1 MPNYTPELNLKKPL
15 GTEFISITDLN
26 DNFDIMDNAV
36 TKIKVNG
43 TYAGKA
49 SGEVDLGTV
58 VAETVEAVAALPA
71 AGDSTKLYSN
81 AGKVWWWDGTQ
92 WVDVTATGGGG
103 TITGIVSTTLD
114 VTGTGTKAI
123 NLKATDQATLA
134 DVANKADADDVY
146 TKTDADAKFVAQET
160 GKGLST
166 NDYDAA
172 AVAEVAKIADKA
184 DADDVYTKTDAD
196 ALLDD
201 KVDKETGKGLS
212 TNDYD
217 NDEKADVAAAFN
229 DASCTLTKFTFTKN
243 DGTTK
248 EVTMQNASASG
259 AGAMS
264 ATAYSDLQSAF
275 KAAAYT
281 AATATDNAK
290 MTFTKVDGNTVDV
303 DMGAAGAG
311 IDTLTNTDGY
321 VNPSVSGSTGTID
334 LKGDVVVKAET
345 ATATAQ
351 GQKLTFTPA
360 TGTAVTLDNIAT
372 ATELG
377 TLSSLTTTAKT
388 SAVAAVNELDAEMG
402 DDTLTTSATTV
413 KAAINELDGAMDN
426 AVVDGS
432 YVAAT
437 RKLMLDQNDGTSEEI
452 ELPEATTTVAGLMS
466 ATDKTNLD
474 ASFSSVAIDAT
485 TGKVVFTPN
494 SGTATEL
501 TLAKVDYVSGENA
514 TTQGTKITYT
524 INGTTTT
531 AADNLV
537 NEHQLGLLSDLDT
550 DETGTIVGAINEIVG
565 DNYVKSLSF
574 TAETTA
580 TPGVLTIGKKTG
592 TDVTLNL
599 EQYLKSV
606 SGTASQ
612 IIVDTATDGTV
623 IAPNLKL
630 DDSILT
636 QAAVSDGTAV
646 TDGNNYQTFT
656 ITNIGGDDVE
666 LEDIVTIDVLGS
678 VDDINGSGAITAYT
692 IADLIGDL
700 TSVNA
705 QNLTGTAMAED
716 IVIADMFG
724 DFSDDDTLV
733 TKEVPLKHRQSVMKI
748 LADLRKLL
756 DVEYKE
762 ASVAVTSGTQYT
774 WTVSDLKWGDDTA
787 YTADEVNFE
796 VELGDTTNGMHI
808 QQGID
813 SITFSG
819 TTATILWTANQ
830 TGTYNVYGRVHKKL
844 YKSGTIAG

>member
-26 DNFDIMDNAV
+26 DNFDKLDDAV
-36 TKIKVNG
+36 IKIKVNG
-43 TYAGKA
+43 AYAGKA

-58 VAETVEAVAALPA
+58 VAETVGAVTALPA

-146 TKTDADAKFVAQET
+146 TKTDADA
-160 GKGLST
+160 
-166 NDYDAA
+166 
-172 AVAEVAKIADKA
+172 
-184 DADDVYTKTDAD
+184 
-196 ALLDD
+196 LLDD

-217 NDEKADVAAAFN
+217 NDEKADVAAAICN
-229 DASCTLTKFTFTKN
+229 ATYSAPAKITFTKN
-243 DGTTK
+243 DNST
-248 EVTMQNASASG
+248 VDVVIADASASG

-264 ATAYSDLQSAF
+264 ATAYNNLQSAF
-275 KAAAYT
+275 KAGAYT
-281 AATATDNAK
+281 AATASTNAK

-334 LKGDVVVKAET
+334 LKGGVVVKAET

-402 DDTLTTSATTV
+402 NDTLTTTATTA
-413 KAAINELDGAMDN
+413 KGAINELDAEM
-426 AVVDGS
+426 GS
-432 YVAAT
+432 AT
-437 RKLMLDQNDGTSEEI
+437 L
-452 ELPEATTTVAGLMS
+452 TT
-466 ATDKTNLD
+466 TDKTAKGAINELD
-474 ASFSSVAIDAT
+474 AEMGTLSS
-485 TGKVVFTPN
+485 
-494 SGTATEL
+494 L
-501 TLAKVDYVSGENA
+501 
-514 TTQGTKITYT
+514 
-524 INGTTTT
+524 TTT
-531 AADNLV
+531 
-537 NEHQLGLLSDLDT
+537 EK
-550 DETGTIVGAINEIVG
+550 GTIVGAINEIVG

-574 TAETTA
+574 TAETA
-580 TPGVLTIGKKTG
+580 GTPGILTIGKKTG

-606 SGTASQ
+606 SGTDDQ
-612 IIVDTATDGTV
+612 IIVDTTTDGTV
-623 IAPNLKL
+623 IAPKLKL
-630 DDSILT
+630 DDDVVIKAEKIDDTVVTGGGKYKELKFT
-636 QAAVSDGTAV
+636 PANGTV
-646 TDGNNYQTFT
+646 IDF
-656 ITNIGGDDVE
+656 
-666 LEDIVTIDVLGS
+666 EDIVDITVLG
-678 VDDINGSGAITAYT
+678 DINTVVDSMTAKTVAGSIGALKSVKAQDATGAVDPDAT
-692 IADLIGDL
+692 IA
-700 TSVNA
+700 S
-705 QNLTGTAMAED
+705 
-716 IVIADMFG
+716 MFG
-724 DFSDDDTLV
+724 DFSDATGELI
-733 TKEVPLKHRQSVMKI
+733 TKEIPLKDRQSVMSI
-748 LADLRKLL
+748 LEDLRKLL

-762 ASVAVTSGTQYT
+762 ANKAVTSGTQYT
-774 WTVSDLKWGDDTA
+774 WTVSNLKWGDDTA